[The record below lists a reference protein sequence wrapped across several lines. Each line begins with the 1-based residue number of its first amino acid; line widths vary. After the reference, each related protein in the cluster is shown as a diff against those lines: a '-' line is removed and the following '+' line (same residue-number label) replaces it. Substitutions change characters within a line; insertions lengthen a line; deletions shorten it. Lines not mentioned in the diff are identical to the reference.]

1 MQTPSAGKI
10 GRTDAD
16 YAKAFAKALEMET
29 PCDDCAMALRCALHK
44 MACDQFY
51 RFVMAGD
58 IDEDRSRVPNRQIF
72 DDLFSDEEKLEKVA

>member
-72 DDLFSDEEKLEKVA
+72 DVCSPMKKNLKK